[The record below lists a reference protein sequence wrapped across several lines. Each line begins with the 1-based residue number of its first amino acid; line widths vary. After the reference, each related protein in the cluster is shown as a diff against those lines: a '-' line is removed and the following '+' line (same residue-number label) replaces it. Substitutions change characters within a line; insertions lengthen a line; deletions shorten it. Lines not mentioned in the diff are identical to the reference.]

1 MKAMIFAAGLG
12 TRLKPLTDTMPK
24 ALVPVCG
31 QPLLYHVITKLV
43 KAGYDHIVVN
53 VHHFPDQIIDYLK
66 AHDFGVRIEVSDE
79 RDFLRETGGGIR
91 YAQPLLTDFSTPP
104 SAPLEMTGAD
114 SFAPLG
120 MTKECPSAPLEM
132 TEEGSSASLEMAGT
146 DSFAPLEMTEADS
159 FASLGMTEG
168 PACRPDGGPLL
179 FRPDGEPLSS
189 RPSGT
194 PLSFRPSGASGEIFR
209 KEPFLVHNVDI
220 VSNLDLRWFREQHR
234 PGSLAT
240 LVVSERKTQR
250 YFLFD
255 GDNRLRGWTNI
266 ATGEVRSPY
275 PDIDPEKCRKL
286 AFSGIHLISPEIF
299 DAFERLGMGDRFS
312 IVDFYLK
319 ACAEYPIYGVVPPDF
334 TMVDVGKFATLPE
347 AESICAD
354 ILNH

>member
-24 ALVPVCG
+24 ALVPICG

-43 KAGYDHIVVN
+43 QAGYDQIVVN

-66 AHDFGVRIEVSDE
+66 AHDFGVRIDISDE

-91 YAQPLLTDFSTPP
+91 YAKPYLTDEGGGSDFPNLCHPRQYKREGPFGRGRVATVRKITP
-104 SAPLEMTGAD
+104 SAEVCD
-114 SFAPLG
+114 
-120 MTKECPSAPLEM
+120 
-132 TEEGSSASLEMAGT
+132 
-146 DSFAPLEMTEADS
+146 
-159 FASLGMTEG
+159 
-168 PACRPDGGPLL
+168 
-179 FRPDGEPLSS
+179 
-189 RPSGT
+189 
-194 PLSFRPSGASGEIFR
+194 
-209 KEPFLVHNVDI
+209 EPFLVHNVDI

-234 PGSLAT
+234 TGSMAT

-255 GDNRLRGWTNI
+255 EDKRLRGWTNL

-275 PDIDPEKCRKL
+275 RDIDPEKCRKL

-299 DAFERLGMGDRFS
+299 DAFERLQMGERFS

-334 TMVDVGKFATLPE
+334 TMVDVGKKETLSE
-347 AESICAD
+347 AERVSEA
-354 ILNH
+354 ILRG